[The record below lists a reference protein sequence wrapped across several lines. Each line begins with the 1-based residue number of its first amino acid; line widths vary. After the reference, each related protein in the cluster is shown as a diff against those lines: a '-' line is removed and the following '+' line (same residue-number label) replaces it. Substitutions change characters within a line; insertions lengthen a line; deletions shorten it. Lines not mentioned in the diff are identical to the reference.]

1 MKPETLIYEKIREII
16 PAKSEKTIFFSAI
29 SETSYE
35 MFFYAFI
42 DGKAKQ
48 CFELAEEGELDG
60 NTLDRVFEEI
70 IQIIKKSKRFIVDK
84 YNVATIIIDKS
95 RIDLDVEYYDK
106 DIRMYKVKKEWKKKN
121 IG

>member
-70 IQIIKKSKRFIVDK
+70 VQIIKKSKRFIVD
-84 YNVATIIIDKS
+84 NVATIIIDKS
-95 RIDLDVEYYDK
+95 RIDLDMEYYDK
-106 DIRMYKVKKEWKKKN
+106 DIRMYTVKKEWKKKN